1 MQKEQAIA
9 KRKMERFEKRLQTL
23 SDGLGRPRTRKQVD
37 YIHQRIGRLQ
47 EASGG
52 IAQHYSI
59 QVETDEAKSKATK
72 ITWTRDPK
80 ADTLLALPGVYG
92 LRTNVRDMDADA
104 LWHTYVL
111 LTDLEAVF
119 RSLKSELG
127 LRPVWHHTD
136 KRSEGHLLITV
147 LAYQMVQL
155 IRHQL
160 RTAGLHPSWATIRN
174 RLRSQA
180 RSTRGFKQPDGTV
193 LHSRLTD
200 TPNGHQAQILRALGI
215 RKCALGIQNH
225 VARKRR

>member
-1 MQKEQAIA
+1 MARK
-9 KRKMERFEKRLQTL
+9 KMERFETRLQVL
-23 SDGLGRPRTRKQVD
+23 SDRLGRPRTRKKLDFV
-37 YIHQRIGRLQ
+37 HQKIGRLK
-47 EASGG
+47 ETAGG
-52 IAQHYSI
+52 IAQHYRI
-59 QVETDEAKSKATK
+59 TVETDEAKTKATK

-80 ADTLLALPGVYG
+80 ADTAITRPGVYC

-104 LWHTYVL
+104 LWHTFVM
-111 LTDLEAVF
+111 LTDPEAVF

-155 IRHQL
+155 IRHPL
-160 RTAGLHPSWATIRN
+160 RTAGLHHSWATIWN
-174 RLRSQA
+174 LLRSQV
-180 RSTRGFKQPDGTV
+180 RSTRVFKQPDGTV

-200 TPNGHQAQILRALGI
+200 TPNGNQAQILRALGI

-225 VARKRR
+225 VAPKRR